1 MTTWMMPAIR
11 ERRAMLAARLSDR
24 LTRIANS
31 LEKNIH
37 DPDRLDAVLAG
48 ALPELAPAY
57 QLYVVNRHG
66 RQLSSSI
73 SAKGHDPSK
82 RGQDLSVRPYLRTA
96 SAAKMLLSQVYVSR
110 LTGLPCIS
118 AVQCIQHG
126 AHTLG
131 YLAADFSLSDLS
143 LPGDAAI
150 QPRAWLQIRGD
161 PAIRQGLFNQCRV
174 ESAMDHSIDDVLAIV
189 EELMRDRGI
198 FHAKL
203 HFSSSRATLWL
214 ASDPMRYRV
223 HVLNEIL
230 SPEVCL
236 AYPDAPYPDDACV
249 APDRIR
255 PVLKKLK
262 ELREEDENIY
272 LRAGSLNLVN
282 GLVGLNFS
290 CDGSHYLPVEEFLS
304 RDARFWY

>member
-1 MTTWMMPAIR
+1 MSWMMPAIR

-24 LTRIANS
+24 LERIAHD
-31 LEKNIH
+31 LEKDIS
-37 DPDRLDAVLAG
+37 DPDRLDATLAD
-48 ALPELAPAY
+48 ALPGLAPAY
-57 QLYVVNRHG
+57 LLYVVNRRG
-66 RQLSSSI
+66 RQLSSNI
-73 SAKGHDPSK
+73 SPSGRDLSK

-118 AVQCIQHG
+118 AIQCIQHG
-126 AHTLG
+126 PHTLG

-143 LPGDAAI
+143 LPGDAAK

-161 PAIRQGLFNQCRV
+161 PAIRQSLFNQCRV
-174 ESAMDHSIDDVLAIV
+174 ESAMDQSMDDVFAIV
-189 EELMRDRGI
+189 DELMRDRGI

-203 HFSSSRATLWL
+203 HFSSNRATLWL
-214 ASDPMRYRV
+214 SSDPMRYRV
-223 HVLNEIL
+223 HVLDEIL

-236 AYPDAPYPDDACV
+236 AYPNAPYPTEACV

-255 PVLKKLK
+255 QVLEKLK
-262 ELREEDENIY
+262 ELRRADENIY
-272 LRAGSLNLVN
+272 LRAGSLNVVN

-304 RDARFWY
+304 RDARFWF